1 MLVESESESEGP
13 SIDVHGVLAGLAI
26 QMAPLRLAI
35 VELAA
40 AVVVVWTDLALALL
54 CRRNSGSG
62 DGTGTGTSS
71 SGSGGVGVGV
81 GGGGGEQEGALLLLL
96 GAVVE
101 VPFRARAE
109 LLPLVQKVGL
119 EGGDVLLGRAAVEAE
134 EVLLEAGLVLGLVE
148 SGELRA
154 VCERGG
160 GVGRKVV
167 GTGTGTG
174 ARTES

>member
-40 AVVVVWTDLALALL
+40 VVVVVWTDLALALL
-54 CRRNSGSG
+54 CRGYRGSG

-71 SGSGGVGVGV
+71 SGGVGVGV
-81 GGGGGEQEGALLLLL
+81 GGGGGELEGALLLLL

-154 VCERGG
+154 EDV
-160 GVGRKVV
+160 
-167 GTGTGTG
+167 
-174 ARTES
+174 

>member
-13 SIDVHGVLAGLAI
+13 SIDVHGVLAGLAV

-35 VELAA
+35 IELA

-62 DGTGTGTSS
+62 DGTGTGSS
-71 SGSGGVGVGV
+71 SSGGVGVGV

-154 VCERGG
+154 EDV
-160 GVGRKVV
+160 
-167 GTGTGTG
+167 
-174 ARTES
+174 

>member
-13 SIDVHGVLAGLAI
+13 SIDVHGVLAGLAV

-35 VELAA
+35 VELA

-109 LLPLVQKVGL
+109 LLPLVEEVCL

-148 SGELRA
+148 FGELRA
-154 VCERGG
+154 EDV
-160 GVGRKVV
+160 
-167 GTGTGTG
+167 
-174 ARTES
+174 

>member
-1 MLVESESESEGP
+1 MLVESKSEGP
-13 SIDVHGVLAGLAI
+13 SIDVHGVLAGLAV

-35 VELAA
+35 VKLAA

-148 SGELRA
+148 FGELRA
-154 VCERGG
+154 EDV
-160 GVGRKVV
+160 
-167 GTGTGTG
+167 
-174 ARTES
+174 

>member
-13 SIDVHGVLAGLAI
+13 SIDVHGVLAGLAV

-35 VELAA
+35 VELA

-62 DGTGTGTSS
+62 DGTGTGSSS
-71 SGSGGVGVGV
+71 SGSGGVGV

-109 LLPLVQKVGL
+109 LLPLVEEVCL

-148 SGELRA
+148 FGELRA
-154 VCERGG
+154 EDV
-160 GVGRKVV
+160 
-167 GTGTGTG
+167 
-174 ARTES
+174 

>member
-13 SIDVHGVLAGLAI
+13 SIDVHGVLAELAI

-40 AVVVVWTDLALALL
+40 VVVVWTDLALALL
-54 CRRNSGSG
+54 CRGYRGSG
-62 DGTGTGTSS
+62 DGTGTGSS
-71 SGSGGVGVGV
+71 SSGGVGVGV
-81 GGGGGEQEGALLLLL
+81 GGGGGELEGALLLLL

-109 LLPLVQKVGL
+109 LLPLVEEVCL

-148 SGELRA
+148 FGELRA
-154 VCERGG
+154 EDV
-160 GVGRKVV
+160 
-167 GTGTGTG
+167 
-174 ARTES
+174 

>member
-26 QMAPLRLAI
+26 QMAPLRLEI

-40 AVVVVWTDLALALL
+40 VIVVWTDLALALL
-54 CRRNSGSG
+54 CRRYRGSG
-62 DGTGTGTSS
+62 TGSSS
-71 SGSGGVGVGV
+71 SGGAGV

-154 VCERGG
+154 EDV
-160 GVGRKVV
+160 
-167 GTGTGTG
+167 
-174 ARTES
+174 

>member
-13 SIDVHGVLAGLAI
+13 SIDVHGVLAELAV

-40 AVVVVWTDLALALL
+40 VVVVVVVVVVWTDLALALL
-54 CRRNSGSG
+54 CRRYRGSG
-62 DGTGTGTSS
+62 TGSS
-71 SGSGGVGVGV
+71 SSGGVGVGV

-109 LLPLVQKVGL
+109 LLPLVEEVCL

-134 EVLLEAGLVLGLVE
+134 EVLLEAGFVLALVE
-148 SGELRA
+148 FGELRA
-154 VCERGG
+154 EDV
-160 GVGRKVV
+160 
-167 GTGTGTG
+167 
-174 ARTES
+174 